1 MRVLASV
8 RRIPSRARI
17 ALQAA
22 CLMRRLAPRPTE
34 LEAAEQAGQSDS
46 ALTRYVRTGVHIAF
60 DPAEGKLV
68 FSSFVGGRPRQDLAL
83 EVGPD
88 SVVRGFTLPTGG
100 MVRYTITVQDKV
112 WQEVGE
118 YSTDGN
124 IWHTFLEMRLTRR

>member
-1 MRVLASV
+1 MGSGPKDVFSV
-8 RRIPSRARI
+8 
-17 ALQAA
+17 
-22 CLMRRLAPRPTE
+22 TE
-34 LEAAEQAGQSDS
+34 TVELKLGGAVMLIEGVGRSKNDEA
-46 ALTRYVRTGVHIAF
+46 RTGHHALAVIAF